1 MGEPMKLSDECKA
14 FVKIDAGCESEI
26 EEHCDGA
33 FFGSDVMNCL
43 TEWKFDK
50 VGDSC
55 KALLP
60 KKEAADDT
68 VDAEK
73 AAWRAQRKA
82 ARGQAIKDIEKEKK
96 RKEDEEKKEKKKRRK
111 KAKKD
116 QEL

>member
-82 ARGQAIKDIEKEKK
+82 ARNQAMKDIEKEKK
-96 RKEDEEKKEKKKRRK
+96 RKEKEEKNEKKRRK
-111 KAKKD
+111 KAKK
-116 QEL
+116 EL